1 MNLPRLSRYAMFGLI
16 YFAEGAIL
24 SYFTA
29 LNSLYLL
36 KFNLNMS
43 QIGVIGAIA
52 LIPFVI
58 KIFMG
63 MISDKFNLFGLGFRK
78 PYIIIGLLVQC
89 TCLLIVPSIN
99 PGKYYWLFALMAFI
113 LMMGQALYDTT
124 TDGLAL
130 DTTSV
135 EEQGTIQGIMVGG
148 RALGV
153 VLISAALGQVVAHLS
168 WTAAFLGLAVLTLLP
183 LPLVL
188 QVKENQRAAGRNF
201 EWKAFSAFRAPTII
215 TLGLLGAL
223 YSLVINGANQ
233 IINPFLDTT
242 FHIGLAAAGL
252 YTTVWGIGTALGGLT
267 GGYLVDRIGQRR
279 SVIAAMIAT
288 LLAVL
293 GLATILNPVMA
304 WPLVF
309 VFGLAFGYYETVYFA
324 MSMRSTDPRIAASMF
339 AILMAIANVGTGVGL
354 GLSGAMVDS
363 TLGYRGTF
371 VVIALLNLL
380 AIPLLPVIFPR
391 LSKPSVAAAGQ

>member
-1 MNLPRLSRYAMFGLI
+1 MNLHRASRYAMFGLI

-36 KFNLNMS
+36 SFDLKMS
-43 QIGVIGAIA
+43 QVGLIGAIA

-63 MISDKFNLFGLGFRK
+63 MISDRFNLFGLGYRK
-78 PYIIIGLLVQC
+78 PYILIGLLVQC
-89 TCLLIVPSIN
+89 VCLLVVPYIN
-99 PGKYYWLFALMAFI
+99 PGKEFWLFALMAFI

-130 DTTSV
+130 DTTAA
-135 EEQGTIQGIMVGG
+135 EDQGTIQGIMVGG

-153 VLISAALGQVVAHLS
+153 VLISAALGQVVAHTS
-168 WTAAFLGLAVLTLLP
+168 WTAAFWGLAVLTLLP

-188 QVKENQRAAGRNF
+188 QVKENQRPSGRAF
-201 EWKAFSAFRAPTII
+201 EWKAFSAFRAPAII
-215 TLGLLGAL
+215 TLGVLGAL
-223 YSLVINGANQ
+223 YSLIINGANQ
-233 IINPFLDTT
+233 IVNPFLDQT

-252 YTTVWGIGTALGGLT
+252 YTTVWGLGTALGGLT
-267 GGYLVDRIGQRR
+267 GGRLIDRFGQRR
-279 SVIAAMIAT
+279 SVETALAVT
-288 LLAVL
+288 LLSVL
-293 GLATILNPVMA
+293 ALAAIVNPVMA

-309 VFGLAFGYYETVYFA
+309 IFGLAFGYYETVYFA

-354 GLSGAMVDS
+354 GLSGVSVEAV
-363 TLGYRGTF
+363 GYRSTF
-371 VVIALLNLL
+371 VAIALLNLL
-380 AIPLLPVIFPR
+380 ALPLLPVIFPR
-391 LSKPSVAAAGQ
+391 LKKSAVPAGGQS

>member
-1 MNLPRLSRYAMFGLI
+1 MNMTRASRYAMFGLI

-36 KFNLNMS
+36 SFNLKMS
-43 QIGVIGAIA
+43 QVGLIGTIA

-58 KIFMG
+58 KIFLG
-63 MISDKFNLFGLGFRK
+63 MISDNYNLFGLGFRK
-78 PYIIIGLLVQC
+78 PYILIGLLVQFV
-89 TCLLIVPSIN
+89 CLLVVPSIN
-99 PGKYYWLFALMAFI
+99 PGKAFWLFALLAFI

-153 VLISAALGQVVAHLS
+153 VLISAALGQVVTHAS
-168 WTAAFLGLAVLTLLP
+168 WTAAFWGLAVLTLLP

-188 QVKENQRAAGRNF
+188 GVKETQRFAERKF
-201 EWKAFSAFRAPTII
+201 EWKAFSAFRAPSII

-233 IINPFLDTT
+233 IVNPFLDKT
-242 FHIGLAAAGL
+242 FHIGYAAAGL
-252 YTTVWGIGTALGGLT
+252 YTTIWGIGTALGGLT
-267 GGYLVDRIGQRR
+267 GGRLIDRVGQRR
-279 SVIAAMIAT
+279 SVEGALVVT

-293 GLATILNPVMA
+293 ALAAIINPIMA

-354 GLSGAMVDS
+354 GLSGVAVD
-363 TLGYRGTF
+363 TIGYRYTF

-380 AIPLLPVIFPR
+380 ALPLLPVIFPR
-391 LSKPSVAAAGQ
+391 SSKPAAAAGVQ